1 MVVFMEV
8 LEKTIEK
15 IKSQSL
21 RDALAVQSSVLK
33 SVSDFMSEKG
43 VVQLLPVVVSPIDS
57 TNKSIIVCEFV

>member
-33 SVSDFMSEKG
+33 SVSKFGELVGRQPKQT
-43 VVQLLPVVVSPIDS
+43 V
-57 TNKSIIVCEFV
+57 